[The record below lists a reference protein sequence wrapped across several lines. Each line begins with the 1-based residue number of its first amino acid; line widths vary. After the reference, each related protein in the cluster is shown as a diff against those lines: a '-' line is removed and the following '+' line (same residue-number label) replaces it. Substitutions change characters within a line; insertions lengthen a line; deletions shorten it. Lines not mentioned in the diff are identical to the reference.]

1 MGPGRSVTFDLI
13 DVVVGYG
20 LTCKMRL
27 AAMADTIEEARY
39 QARQDHRSVVTG
51 VDIQKALLEY
61 RIPTDGA
68 LQQAFAPKPRN
79 PAWSRI

>member
-1 MGPGRSVTFDLI
+1 LI
-13 DVVVGYG
+13 DTVVRYG

-27 AAMADTIEEARY
+27 PALADTIEEARY
-39 QARQDHRSVVTG
+39 RARQSGRSNVAG

-68 LQQAFAPKPRN
+68 LQQAFARRPRREVLIGQMT
-79 PAWSRI
+79 RI